1 MMESRQS
8 SGLGF
13 RRREAAA
20 KPFAHPCML
29 WAAGLVVIP
38 LRFEIADP
46 PAVDNVHRAE
56 RLGKAIAR
64 QAQLGHRVG
73 RRNGHMQLASCI
85 SMRSAVRCN
94 HEVA

>member
-38 LRFEIADP
+38 
-46 PAVDNVHRAE
+46 VD
-56 RLGKAIAR
+56 LK
-64 QAQLGHRVG
+64 
-73 RRNGHMQLASCI
+73 
-85 SMRSAVRCN
+85 
-94 HEVA
+94 